1 LVVVGILLGAPI
13 GAYFLSAMDIHIIEL
28 LLGLFVMCF
37 VFVTLFNPS
46 LKVAP
51 RSEKSLGLTVGLSAG
66 VIGTM
71 TTVNGPFF
79 IMYLLGLHINRREM
93 LASLGLLFIVSGLCF
108 TVFFSLFGI
117 LTIERALL
125 GVACA
130 GFAMLGMRIG
140 DWLVQFIDREFFR
153 KLVLCGLFILGFNI
167 FLRGLG

>member
-1 LVVVGILLGAPI
+1 
-13 GAYFLSAMDIHIIEL
+13 
-28 LLGLFVMCF
+28 
-37 VFVTLFNPS
+37 
-46 LKVAP
+46 
-51 RSEKSLGLTVGLSAG
+51 VGLSAG

>member
-1 LVVVGILLGAPI
+1 
-13 GAYFLSAMDIHIIEL
+13 
-28 LLGLFVMCF
+28 
-37 VFVTLFNPS
+37 
-46 LKVAP
+46 
-51 RSEKSLGLTVGLSAG
+51 
-66 VIGTM
+66 
-71 TTVNGPFF
+71 
-79 IMYLLGLHINRREM
+79 MYLLGLHINRREM

-117 LTIERALL
+117 LTVERALL